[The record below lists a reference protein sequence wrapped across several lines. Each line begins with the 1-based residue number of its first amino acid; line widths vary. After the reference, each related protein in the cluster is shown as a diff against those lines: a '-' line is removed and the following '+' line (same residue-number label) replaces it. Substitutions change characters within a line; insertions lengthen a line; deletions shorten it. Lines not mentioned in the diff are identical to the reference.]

1 MVVSLGAIM
10 SAPTARKAAA
20 VAGVL
25 FALAAQPVVACYF
38 DGVMSVNWAPL
49 HPQSLTV
56 AMKVREAADEGVLDA
71 ALLDPK
77 AAGPLGYL
85 RATQRL
91 RQLGM
96 SLAESADAMPPMTVL
111 FVESGLWTRYVNGV
125 PQVHVP
131 GAEAGDI
138 VAVTSEAVVAAML
151 DGRLSGAEAMRR
163 GLLALDWQAEAV
175 RRASQALGWAFRVQG

>member
-1 MVVSLGAIM
+1 MTNV
-10 SAPTARKAAA
+10 RKAAA
-20 VAGVL
+20 VVGVL
-25 FALAAQPVVACYF
+25 LALATRSAAACDF
-38 DGVMSVNWAPL
+38 HGLVSVNLAPL

-56 AMKVREAADEGVLDA
+56 AMTVREAADEGVLDA

-96 SLAESADAMPPMTVL
+96 SFADSADPMPPMTVL

-125 PQVHVP
+125 PRVHVP

-163 GLLALDWQAEAV
+163 GLLALDGQAEAV
-175 RRASQALGWAFRVQG
+175 RRASQALRSAFRVQG